1 MICKTSNNLYN
12 KNTPRKSTSRQN
24 VTQHGLNTEAMRV
37 LSCAWLLLLYPL
49 WVKTSAAQFVG
60 AVIYAREVDSLV
72 TVMLCTDSWSIM
84 QYLKATYKA
93 ACGQIEA
100 QHAFANR
107 ALMAYRVKCL
117 VCHTWNN
124 MTPSF

>member
-1 MICKTSNNLYN
+1 MTRATTVLRVVCLICKTSNNLYN

-60 AVIYAREVDSLV
+60 AVIYSREVDSLV
-72 TVMLCTDSWSIM
+72 TGMLCTDTWSIM
-84 QYLKATYKA
+84 QYLKAT
-93 ACGQIEA
+93 
-100 QHAFANR
+100 
-107 ALMAYRVKCL
+107 
-117 VCHTWNN
+117 
-124 MTPSF
+124 

>member
-1 MICKTSNNLYN
+1 MTRATTVLRVVCLICKTSNNLYN

-24 VTQHGLNTEAMRV
+24 VTQQEAMRV

-84 QYLKATYKA
+84 QYLKAT
-93 ACGQIEA
+93 
-100 QHAFANR
+100 
-107 ALMAYRVKCL
+107 
-117 VCHTWNN
+117 
-124 MTPSF
+124 

>member
-24 VTQHGLNTEAMRV
+24 VTQQEAMRV

-84 QYLKATYKA
+84 QYLKAT
-93 ACGQIEA
+93 
-100 QHAFANR
+100 
-107 ALMAYRVKCL
+107 
-117 VCHTWNN
+117 
-124 MTPSF
+124 